1 MSKHDSM
8 MNFNVDTPP
17 SMVPRAEKSTVR
29 SDMNKALETMRA
41 RRANQALRRESGSA
55 VTEAEMKMAA
65 PAGYKR
71 APSGIL
77 APLPGAP
84 ADKALRMETGAAV
97 TPDEAMAA
105 KKAKRVKR
113 FDDAMQHPALKGLGL

>member
-1 MSKHDSM
+1 M

-55 VTEAEMKMAA
+55 VTEAEMNMAGS
-65 PAGYKR
+65 AGG
-71 APSGIL
+71 GI
-77 APLPGAP
+77 
-84 ADKALRMETGAAV
+84 GAAASKMLRRQSGAAI
-97 TPDEAMAA
+97 TPEEAMAA